1 MMENNVRDE
10 LQPTAD
16 DDNNRGPLTLDLLLK
31 QIDELQL
38 EKKEFGLQRAKMK
51 GFILQKEEELKRM
64 STVSAELKRLQNELD
79 ESQSQHT
86 VTKLEMEGRFEEQ
99 ARKYNEE
106 ISSLHKVVAETLEES
121 RRRENETKIYKA
133 MNEKLENELK
143 NCRNQ
148 MLIGQQGNNILG
160 ESTQQQIR
168 NVPGTV
174 LSAIA
179 RKMTNLASSTES
191 DDYRKSQD
199 DEDNVYKALVDPL
212 KEEVEALKEKIRE
225 MDTDISYYK
234 TKLNESK
241 DKDNVVEKLT
251 VGNSQEESSNSLATG
266 DFVALNTSIDNNVA
280 KCEQCSLFKVRIEE
294 MQERLNEADK
304 RLLSMDKLKDEH
316 DKETIYRKEMEE
328 KWNEKLDEHKNK
340 VQELKSFSDQSHE
353 VLSDLKLQYEQTV
366 IDFQKEIK
374 LCTENG
380 AKMKQRILKLEEE
393 NHDLKEKHMKFSVQL
408 QNEEINLPSSVAEL
422 QEYLLKRNEELIS
435 MSIVKESIEEE
446 FNRIK
451 NSTAIFES
459 QIQGL
464 NSTVAFLE
472 KQLLD
477 ERSRFSEEIKNTNRC
492 EKELISCRTQ
502 LDSVTKRKTELET
515 MALEQRN
522 KIVAL
527 QSDLT
532 NSEEVQRD
540 FVRLSQSLQQ
550 ELERIRESG
559 TLVRW
564 EHEEDIIDCR
574 DCGAVFSDPKIQKD
588 HCRHCGRIF
597 CPSCLSRTVKSGPNM
612 RDSHVC
618 RVCHTLLVRD
628 SAPYFSTEPPHQPN

>member
-16 DDNNRGPLTLDLLLK
+16 DDNNR
-31 QIDELQL
+31 
-38 EKKEFGLQRAKMK
+38 
-51 GFILQKEEELKRM
+51 EELKRM

>member
-1 MMENNVRDE
+1 
-10 LQPTAD
+10 
-16 DDNNRGPLTLDLLLK
+16 
-31 QIDELQL
+31 
-38 EKKEFGLQRAKMK
+38 
-51 GFILQKEEELKRM
+51 M
-64 STVSAELKRLQNELD
+64 SSISAELKRLQDELD

-86 VTKLEMEGRFEEQ
+86 VTKLEMEGRLEEQ
-99 ARKYNEE
+99 TRKYNEE

-121 RRRENETKIYKA
+121 RRRENETKIYKT

-143 NCRNQ
+143 HCRNQ

-225 MDTDISYYK
+225 MDTDITYYK

-241 DKDNVVEKLT
+241 NNVEEKLT
-251 VGNSQEESSNSLATG
+251 TNNSQEESSNSSATG
-266 DFVALNTSIDNNVA
+266 DFVFLNTSNDNNMVQ
-280 KCEQCSLFKVRIEE
+280 CEQCSLYKVRIEE
-294 MQERLNEADK
+294 MHERINEADK
-304 RLLSMDKLKDEH
+304 RLLAMDKLKDEH

-393 NHDLKEKHMKFSVQL
+393 NHNLKEKHMKFSVQL
-408 QNEEINLPSSVAEL
+408 QNEEINLPSSVGEL
-422 QEYLLKRNEELIS
+422 QEYLLKRNEELIA

-451 NSTAIFES
+451 NSAAISES

-464 NSTVAFLE
+464 NSTVALLEYVFL
-472 KQLLD
+472 L
-477 ERSRFSEEIKNTNRC
+477 F
-492 EKELISCRTQ
+492 
-502 LDSVTKRKTELET
+502 
-515 MALEQRN
+515 
-522 KIVAL
+522 KI
-527 QSDLT
+527 
-532 NSEEVQRD
+532 
-540 FVRLSQSLQQ
+540 
-550 ELERIRESG
+550 I
-559 TLVRW
+559 
-564 EHEEDIIDCR
+564 
-574 DCGAVFSDPKIQKD
+574 
-588 HCRHCGRIF
+588 
-597 CPSCLSRTVKSGPNM
+597 
-612 RDSHVC
+612 
-618 RVCHTLLVRD
+618 
-628 SAPYFSTEPPHQPN
+628 

>member
-1 MMENNVRDE
+1 MENDMRDE
-10 LQPTAD
+10 LQPVD
-16 DDNNRGPLTLDLLLK
+16 KNQGPLTLDSLLK

-51 GFILQKEEELKRM
+51 GFLLQKEEELKNM
-64 STVSAELKRLQNELD
+64 TNISTELKRLQDALD
-79 ESQSQHT
+79 ESQSQLT

-99 ARKYNEE
+99 TRKYNEE
-106 ISSLHKVVAETLEES
+106 ISSLDKVLAETLEES
-121 RRRENETKIYKA
+121 RRRENETKTYKT
-133 MNEKLENELK
+133 MSEKLENELK

-148 MLIGQQGNNILG
+148 MLIGQQGNSILG
-160 ESTQQQIR
+160 ESTQQQIL

-179 RKMTNLASSTES
+179 RKMTNLASSAES

-199 DEDNVYKALVDPL
+199 DDDNVYKALVDPL

-234 TKLNESK
+234 TKLIESK
-241 DKDNVVEKLT
+241 DNVIEQKLT
-251 VGNSQEESSNSLATG
+251 ANNSQEESSNSSATS
-266 DFVALNTSIDNNVA
+266 DFVFLNTSVDNNVA
-280 KCEQCSLFKVRIEE
+280 KCEQCALYKIRVEE
-294 MQERLNEADK
+294 MQDKLNDADK
-304 RLLSMDKLKDEH
+304 RLLAMDKLKDEH
-316 DKETIYRKEMEE
+316 DKETIYRKQMEE
-328 KWNEKLDEHKNK
+328 KWNEKLEEHKNK
-340 VQELKSFSDQSHE
+340 VQELKNFSDQSHE
-353 VLSDLKLQYEQTV
+353 VLSDVKLQYEQTV
-366 IDFQKEIK
+366 IDFQKELK

-380 AKMKQRILKLEEE
+380 AKMKQHILKLEEE
-393 NHDLKEKHMKFSVQL
+393 NHNLKEKHMKFSVQL

-422 QEYLLKRNEELIS
+422 HEYLLKRNEELIA

-446 FNRIK
+446 INRIK
-451 NSTAIFES
+451 NSAAIFES

-464 NSTVAFLE
+464 NSTVSLLE

-477 ERSRFSEEIKNTNRC
+477 ERSRFSEQIKNTNQC
-492 EKELISCRTQ
+492 ENELISCRAQ
-502 LDSVTKRKTELET
+502 LDTIFKRKTELESIV
-515 MALEQRN
+515 MEQRN
-522 KIVAL
+522 KIMAL
-527 QSDLT
+527 QNDLT

-559 TLVRW
+559 TSVRW
-564 EHEEDIIDCR
+564 EHEEDISDCH
-574 DCGAVFSDPKIQKD
+574 DCGTVFSDSKTRKD

-597 CPSCLSRTVKSGPNM
+597 CASCLSRAVKSGPNM
-612 RDSHVC
+612 RNSHVC

-628 SAPYFSTEPPHQPN
+628 SAPYFSTEPPHQSN

>member
-1 MMENNVRDE
+1 MENNVRDE
-10 LQPTAD
+10 LQPTVD
-16 DDNNRGPLTLDLLLK
+16 NDNNRGPLTLDLLLK

-64 STVSAELKRLQNELD
+64 STISAELKRLQDELD
-79 ESQSQHT
+79 ESQSQLT

-99 ARKYNEE
+99 TRKYNEE

-121 RRRENETKIYKA
+121 RKRENETK
-133 MNEKLENELK
+133 
-143 NCRNQ
+143 
-148 MLIGQQGNNILG
+148 GNNILG

-191 DDYRKSQD
+191 DDYKKSQD

-212 KEEVEALKEKIRE
+212 KEEVEALKAKIRE

-241 DKDNVVEKLT
+241 DNVVEKLAAC
-251 VGNSQEESSNSLATG
+251 NSQEESTNSSVTG
-266 DFVALNTSIDNNVA
+266 DFVSLNTSIENNME
-280 KCEQCSLFKVRIEE
+280 KCEQCSLYKIRIEE
-294 MQERLNEADK
+294 MQERINEAEK

-316 DKETIYRKEMEE
+316 DKETMYRKEMEE

-340 VQELKSFSDQSHE
+340 VQELKNFSDQSHE

-393 NHDLKEKHMKFSVQL
+393 NHNLKEKHMKFSVQL
-408 QNEEINLPSSVAEL
+408 QNEEINLPSSVEEL

-451 NSTAIFES
+451 NSVAISES

-472 KQLLD
+472 
-477 ERSRFSEEIKNTNRC
+477 F
-492 EKELISCRTQ
+492 
-502 LDSVTKRKTELET
+502 
-515 MALEQRN
+515 
-522 KIVAL
+522 
-527 QSDLT
+527 
-532 NSEEVQRD
+532 
-540 FVRLSQSLQQ
+540 
-550 ELERIRESG
+550 
-559 TLVRW
+559 
-564 EHEEDIIDCR
+564 
-574 DCGAVFSDPKIQKD
+574 D

-628 SAPYFSTEPPHQPN
+628 SAPYFSTEPPHQTN

>member
-1 MMENNVRDE
+1 MENDVREE
-10 LQPTAD
+10 LQPTVD
-16 DDNNRGPLTLDLLLK
+16 NDNNR
-31 QIDELQL
+31 
-38 EKKEFGLQRAKMK
+38 
-51 GFILQKEEELKRM
+51 EELKHM
-64 STVSAELKRLQNELD
+64 SNISAELKRLQNELD
-79 ESQSQHT
+79 ESQSQLT

-99 ARKYNEE
+99 TRKYNEE

-121 RRRENETKIYKA
+121 RRRENETKIFKT

-143 NCRNQ
+143 HCRNQ
-148 MLIGQQGNNILG
+148 MLIGQQGSNILG

-191 DDYRKSQD
+191 DDFRKSQD

-225 MDTDISYYK
+225 MDTDITYYK

-241 DKDNVVEKLT
+241 NNVVEKLIT
-251 VGNSQEESSNSLATG
+251 NNSQEESSNSSATG
-266 DFVALNTSIDNNVA
+266 DFVFLNTSNDNIVQ
-280 KCEQCSLFKVRIEE
+280 CEECALYKVRVEE
-294 MQERLNEADK
+294 MQDKLNEADK

-393 NHDLKEKHMKFSVQL
+393 NHNFKEKHIKFSVQL

-422 QEYLLKRNEELIS
+422 QEYLLKRNEELIA

-446 FNRIK
+446 LNRIK
-451 NSTAIFES
+451 NSAAISES

-464 NSTVAFLE
+464 NSTVTLLE
-472 KQLLD
+472 KQLLE

-502 LDSVTKRKTELET
+502 LDVVTKRKTELES
-515 MALEQRN
+515 MVLEQRN

-574 DCGAVFSDPKIQKD
+574 DCGAVFSDPKIQKN

>member
-1 MMENNVRDE
+1 MENDVKDE
-10 LQPTAD
+10 LKQPD
-16 DDNNRGPLTLDLLLK
+16 ENR
-31 QIDELQL
+31 
-38 EKKEFGLQRAKMK
+38 
-51 GFILQKEEELKRM
+51 EELKHM
-64 STVSAELKRLQNELD
+64 SSISAELKRLQNELD

-86 VTKLEMEGRFEEQ
+86 VTKLEMEGKFEEQ
-99 ARKYNEE
+99 TRKYNEE
-106 ISSLHKVVAETLEES
+106 ISSLHKVLAETLEES
-121 RRRENETKIYKA
+121 RRRENETKMYKT

-160 ESTQQQIR
+160 DSTPQQIL

-179 RKMTNLASSTES
+179 RKMTNLTSSIES

-225 MDTDISYYK
+225 MDTDINCYK
-234 TKLNESK
+234 TKLSESK
-241 DKDNVVEKLT
+241 ENIVKLT
-251 VGNSQEESSNSLATG
+251 ANNSQEESSNSSATG
-266 DFVALNTSIDNNVA
+266 DFVFLNSSTGENNMV
-280 KCEQCSLFKVRIEE
+280 KCEQCSLYKTRVNE
-294 MQERLNEADK
+294 MQEQLNEADK
-304 RLLSMDKLKDEH
+304 RLHSMDKIKDEH
-316 DKETIYRKEMEE
+316 DKETIYRKQMEE
-328 KWNEKLDEHKNK
+328 KWNEKLEEHKNK
-340 VQELKSFSDQSHE
+340 VQELKSFSDHSHE
-353 VLSDLKLQYEQTV
+353 VLSDLKMQYEQTV
-366 IDFQKEIK
+366 IDFQNELK

-380 AKMKQRILKLEEE
+380 AKMKQHILKLEEE
-393 NHDLKEKHMKFSVQL
+393 NHNFKEKHMKFSVQL
-408 QNEEINLPSSVAEL
+408 QNEEINLPSSIVEL
-422 QEYLLKRNEELIS
+422 QEYLLKRNEELIA

-446 FNRIK
+446 INRIK
-451 NSTAIFES
+451 NSAAIYES
-459 QIQGL
+459 QVQGL
-464 NSTVAFLE
+464 NSSVSFLE
-472 KQLLD
+472 KQLLE

-502 LDSVTKRKTELET
+502 LDNVTKRKTELES
-515 MALEQRN
+515 MVLEQRN

-527 QSDLT
+527 QTDLT

-559 TLVRW
+559 TSVRW
-564 EHEEDIIDCR
+564 EHEEDITDCR
-574 DCGAVFSDPKIQKD
+574 DCSAVFSDPRIRKD

-628 SAPYFSTEPPHQPN
+628 SAPYFSTEPPHQFN

>member
-1 MMENNVRDE
+1 MENNMMTKE
-10 LQPTAD
+10 EQPTD
-16 DDNNRGPLTLDLLLK
+16 SNH
-31 QIDELQL
+31 
-38 EKKEFGLQRAKMK
+38 
-51 GFILQKEEELKRM
+51 EELKHM
-64 STVSAELKRLQNELD
+64 INISAELKRLQDELD

-86 VTKLEMEGRFEEQ
+86 VTKLEMEGRLEENT
-99 ARKYNEE
+99 RKYNEE
-106 ISSLHKVVAETLEES
+106 MSSLHKVLAETLDES
-121 RRRENETKIYKA
+121 RRRENELKMIKT

-160 ESTQQQIR
+160 ESTQQQIL

-191 DDYRKSQD
+191 DDFRKSQD
-199 DEDNVYKALVDPL
+199 EEENVYKALVDPL
-212 KEEVEALKEKIRE
+212 KEEVEALKEKIRQ

-241 DKDNVVEKLT
+241 DLVTKQKHLGDD
-251 VGNSQEESSNSLATG
+251 SQEGPSNCSAAG
-266 DFVALNTSIDNNVA
+266 DSIFSNTSIDDSVS
-280 KCEQCSLFKVRIEE
+280 KCDQCSAYKICVEE
-294 MQERLNEADK
+294 MQERITDMDK
-304 RLLSMDKLKDEH
+304 RLQAMDKLKDEH
-316 DKETIYRKEMEE
+316 DKETIYRKQMEE
-328 KWNEKLDEHKNK
+328 KWNEKLEEHKNK
-340 VQELKSFSDQSHE
+340 VQELKQFSDQSHE
-353 VLSDLKLQYEQTV
+353 VLSDIKLQYEQTV
-366 IDFQKEIK
+366 NDFQKELK
-374 LCTENG
+374 SCTENG
-380 AKMKQRILKLEEE
+380 AKMKQHIFKLEEE
-393 NHDLKEKHMKFSVQL
+393 NHNLREKHMKFSVQL
-408 QNEEINLPSSVAEL
+408 QNEDINLPNSVGEL
-422 QEYLLKRNEELIS
+422 QEYLLKRNEELIA

-446 FNRIK
+446 MNRIK
-451 NSTAIFES
+451 NSSAIIES
-459 QIQGL
+459 QVQGL
-464 NSTVAFLE
+464 NTTVAFLE

-477 ERSRFSEEIKNTNRC
+477 ERSRFSDEIKNTNRC

-502 LDSVTKRKTELET
+502 LEQVTKKKTELES
-515 MALEQRN
+515 AVLEQRN
-522 KIVAL
+522 KIIAL
-527 QSDLT
+527 QTDLT

-564 EHEEDIIDCR
+564 EHEEDINDCHDCR
-574 DCGAVFSDPKIQKD
+574 VVFGDPKIRKD
-588 HCRHCGRIF
+588 HCRHCGRVF

-628 SAPYFSTEPPHQPN
+628 SAPYFSTEAPHQSN

>member
-1 MMENNVRDE
+1 MENDIRDE
-10 LQPTAD
+10 LQPTVD
-16 DDNNRGPLTLDLLLK
+16 NDNNRGPLTLDLLLK

-51 GFILQKEEELKRM
+51 GYILQKEEELKRM
-64 STVSAELKRLQNELD
+64 STISAELKRLQDELD

-99 ARKYNEE
+99 TRKYNEE

-121 RRRENETKIYKA
+121 RRRENETKLYKT

-148 MLIGQQGNNILG
+148 MLIGQQGNNILS

-241 DKDNVVEKLT
+241 DNVVEKLT
-251 VGNSQEESSNSLATG
+251 ASNSQEESSNSSATG
-266 DFVALNTSIDNNVA
+266 DFVSLNTSIDNNMA
-280 KCEQCSLFKVRIEE
+280 KCEQCSLYKVRIEE
-294 MQERLNEADK
+294 MQEKLNEADK

-393 NHDLKEKHMKFSVQL
+393 NHNLKEKHMKFSVQL

-451 NSTAIFES
+451 NSIAISES

-464 NSTVAFLE
+464 NSKVAILE

-492 EKELISCRTQ
+492 EKELISCRSQ
-502 LDSVTKRKTELET
+502 LDFVTKRKTELET

-527 QSDLT
+527 QLDLT

-564 EHEEDIIDCR
+564 EHEADIIDCR